1 RKTPERPD
9 FGKNLLEAAAAAAGA
24 ADAAEAAAAAAA
36 AAAAEAA
43 AAEGAAAAC
52 RGEVAVS
59 ARVGALRLPCQRKAA
74 GLTRFD
80 PANYV
85 LFAAPHDGRV
95 DGQS

>member
-1 RKTPERPD
+1 M
-9 FGKNLLEAAAAAAGA
+9 GKNLPEAADAAAAADAAGA
-24 ADAAEAAAAAAA
+24 ADAAEAAAAAAEVAA

-43 AAEGAAAAC
+43 AAAC
-52 RGEVAVS
+52 RGEFAVS
-59 ARVGALRLPCQRKAA
+59 ARVGALRLRCKRKAA

-85 LFAAPHDGRV
+85 LLAAPHDGRV

>member
-1 RKTPERPD
+1 MPEAAD
-9 FGKNLLEAAAAAAGA
+9 AAAAADAAGA

-36 AAAAEAA
+36 AAAVAAA
-43 AAEGAAAAC
+43 AAEAAAAAC
-52 RGEVAVS
+52 RGEFAVS
-59 ARVGALRLPCQRKAA
+59 AKVGALRLRCRRKVMA

-85 LFAAPHDGRV
+85 LLAAPHDGRV